1 MRRVAAMAK
10 TPSLNV
16 SRREVLTGRTIPGTD

>member
-1 MRRVAAMAK
+1 LTSRIKSVAAIAK

-16 SRREVLTGRTIPGTD
+16 SRRAVCIARA